1 MPTPLPMRFYL
12 TTPIYYVN
20 AEPHL
25 GHAYT
30 TILADAAARAHRL
43 SGEDVLFLT
52 GTDEHGQKIER
63 SAKKADIDP
72 RVFVDQ
78 IAERFRHLFA
88 DLHISNDDFIRTTEP
103 RHRRAVEAIWRAS
116 LDRGDLYKATYQGW
130 YCTTDELY
138 VPETQLLDGRKCP
151 TCGGPVEWLEEANYK
166 FRLSKYQEPLRE
178 HYHAHPDFV
187 VPTARYNEVLAF
199 IERGLDDLSV
209 SRTSFTW
216 GIPVPDDP
224 GHIVYVWFDA
234 LTNYLTAA
242 GYGEGTPQGD
252 TRFRKYWPPDVHLI
266 GKEIVRQHAIY
277 WPAFLM
283 SAGLPLPRQIVSHG
297 WWTMDGAKMSKSL
310 GNVVRPA
317 PYVAAYGLDAFRY
330 FVLREMVL
338 GADAAFTDEAFHARY
353 TADLANDLGNLLSRT
368 ATMVVRYCDGIVAAP
383 TFRDSADDLLENEAR
398 MVIDEAV
405 DAARAFEFSRAL
417 TSVWRLVGETNRY
430 LVAREPWRLAKQEDG
445 RARLESTLYRAADAL
460 RIVSQL
466 IEPAMPDAAA
476 RMRAALG
483 IPLESWVSLAPGTL
497 AAGTRVGIPD
507 ALFPRKDVPV
517 TDESPA
523 PPASAPESAA
533 PTPPAT
539 VPAVEAS
546 KPAGSAVPEPAP
558 AAAPVSPIT
567 GDRIAI
573 EDFMKV
579 DLRVAKIL
587 SAERVPKSKKLV
599 KLSVDLGFEQRTLV
613 AGIAEAY
620 EPEAL
625 VGQTVV
631 VVANLKPATLMGI
644 ESNGMVLAGS
654 PDGGKPILVGFAA
667 DVPPGTRVR

>member
-1 MPTPLPMRFYL
+1 MRFYL

-43 SGEDVLFLT
+43 AGEDVLFLT

-63 SAKKADIDP
+63 SARKAGIEP
-72 RVFVDQ
+72 RTFVDG
-78 IAERFRHLFA
+78 IAARFRDLFT
-88 DLHISNDDFIRTTEP
+88 DLHISNDDFIRTTEA

-116 LDRGDLYKATYQGW
+116 RDRGDLYTATYQGW

-138 VPETQLLDGRKCP
+138 VPETQLLEGRKCP
-151 TCGGPVEWLEEANYK
+151 TCGGAVEWLEETNYK

-178 HYHAHPDFV
+178 HYRAHPDFV

-224 GHIVYVWFDA
+224 AHVVYVWFDA
-234 LTNYLTAA
+234 LTNYMTAV
-242 GYGEGTPQGD
+242 GYGDTTPEAAA
-252 TRFRKYWPPDVHLI
+252 RFAHYWPADVHLI
-266 GKEIVRQHAIY
+266 GKEIVRQHAVY

-338 GADAAFTDEAFHARY
+338 GADAAFTDDAFHTRY

-368 ATMVVRYCDGIVAAP
+368 ATMIGRYCAGVVPAP
-383 TFRDSADDLLENEAR
+383 TYRDSADDHLETEAR
-398 MVIDEAV
+398 MVIDEAI
-405 DAARAFEFSRAL
+405 DASRAFEFSRAL
-417 TSVWRLVGETNRY
+417 TAVWRLVGETNRF
-430 LVAREPWRLAKQEDG
+430 LVAREPWRLAKDPAA
-445 RARLESTLYRAADAL
+445 RARLDSTLYRAADAL

-476 RMRAALG
+476 RMRATLG
-483 IPLESWVSLAPGTL
+483 VPLESWVSLAPATL
-497 AAGTRVGIPD
+497 VAGSKVAAPD
-507 ALFPRKDVPV
+507 PLFPRKDLPV
-517 TDESPA
+517 SDETP
-523 PPASAPESAA
+523 AA
-533 PTPPAT
+533 P
-539 VPAVEAS
+539 VPAVVPVPAPAPVAATDAS
-546 KPAGSAVPEPAP
+546 KEVAPAPAP
-558 AAAPVSPIT
+558 AAVPTPVSPIA
-567 GDRIAI
+567 GERIAI
-573 EDFMKV
+573 DDFMKI
-579 DLRVAKIL
+579 DLRVARVL
-587 SAERVPKSKKLV
+587 AAERVPKSKKLV

-625 VGQTVV
+625 VGRTVV
-631 VVANLKPATLMGI
+631 IVANLKPATLMGI

-654 PDGGKPILVGFAA
+654 PDGGKPTLVGFDS